1 MEILKLVAAIQGV
14 YGVLNLLGGIFADA
28 YGLPMKPQLGFALAG
43 FAQLASAVGLWR
55 SRRWAAVV
63 TLLTLIALSALAL
76 YTDLALS
83 KGLQIVDHLIRAAIG
98 LGIAAL
104 ILMRWKHLD

>member
-1 MEILKLVAAIQGV
+1 VA
-14 YGVLNLLGGIFADA
+14 
-28 YGLPMKPQLGFALAG
+28 
-43 FAQLASAVGLWR
+43 
-55 SRRWAAVV
+55 
-63 TLLTLIALSALAL
+63 LLTLIALSALAL